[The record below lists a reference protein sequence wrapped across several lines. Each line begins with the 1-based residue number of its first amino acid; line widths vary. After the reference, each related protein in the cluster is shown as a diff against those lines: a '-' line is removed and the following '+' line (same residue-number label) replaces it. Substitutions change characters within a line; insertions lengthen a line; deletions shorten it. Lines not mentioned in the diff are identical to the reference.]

1 MRAKTEA
8 GVITKK
14 IAILFSGRGT
24 NLEAILKTLHG
35 KIFNDVRLEVA
46 LAITDNPSAGG
57 IARARIF
64 GIEPLIL
71 RRADFACGADF
82 DAALRGEIKKS
93 GAALSV
99 LAGFMWILSPVFT
112 QEIVAI
118 NLHPSLLPLFKGANA
133 IKRSFESARGM
144 GVTVHYVSKD
154 LDGGEIIAQ
163 RALPKKPDETLDEF
177 EARIHALEHELLPNA
192 IVDLLCH

>member
-1 MRAKTEA
+1 M
-8 GVITKK
+8 ITKK

-35 KIFNDVRLEVA
+35 KFFNDVRLEVA

-82 DAALRGEIKKS
+82 DAALRDEIKKS
-93 GAALSV
+93 GAVLSV
-99 LAGFMWILSPVFT
+99 LAGFMRILSPVFT

-163 RALPKKPDETLDEF
+163 RALPKKRGETLDEF
-177 EARIHALEHELLPNA
+177 EARIHALEHELLPNI
-192 IVDLLCH
+192 IVDLLCY

>member
-35 KIFNDVRLEVA
+35 KFFNDVRLEVA

-82 DAALRGEIKKS
+82 DAALRDEIKKS
-93 GAALSV
+93 GAVLSV
-99 LAGFMWILSPVFT
+99 LAGFMRILSPVFT

-163 RALPKKPDETLDEF
+163 RALPKKRGETLDEF
-177 EARIHALEHELLPNA
+177 EARIHALEHELLPNI
-192 IVDLLCH
+192 IVDLLCY